1 MSKIDNLFS
10 TQLNKI
16 ADFSFDE
23 NVASVFPDM
32 ISRSIPGYP
41 LMIENIG
48 RISQRYALPNSVIY
62 DLGCA
67 TGTGTLSMAKH
78 VDQSGCHIVG
88 IDNSSAMVQQC
99 QQFLTQYHHQC
110 PVTIECDDIMQ
121 YAYQSNTSVILMNF
135 TLQFIAP
142 EHRQAMLQSLYN
154 ALLPG
159 GILILSEKIT
169 HDSALGDE
177 LLINLHHQFKSDNG
191 YSDLEISQKRTA
203 LEKVM
208 LTDTYATHECRLR
221 DIGFTDIIKWFSCFN
236 FMSLVA
242 IK

>member
-48 RISQRYALPNSVIY
+48 RISQQYAQPNSVIY

-78 VDQSGCHIVG
+78 IEQTDCQIVG
-88 IDNSSAMVQQC
+88 LDNSEAMVQQC
-99 QQFLTQYHHQC
+99 QQYINQYHHQC
-110 PVTIECDDIMQ
+110 PVSIECADITQ
-121 YAYQSNTSVILMNF
+121 YPYRSNTSIILMNF
-135 TLQFIAP
+135 TLQFIPP
-142 EHRQAMLQSLYN
+142 EQRQAMLQTLYD

-169 HDSALGDE
+169 HPSSTGDE
-177 LLINLHHQFKSDNG
+177 LLVNLHHQFKSDNG

-208 LTDTYATHECRLR
+208 LTDTYATHESRLTE
-221 DIGFTDIIKWFSCFN
+221 IGFTDIVKWFSCFN